1 MAADDRSL
9 RNLAASTATRGHV
22 QRLEQ
27 ATLGDVEAMRLLLRG
42 GSVIDWHRL
51 SFSDPREVDRFL
63 LINEFDPAV
72 ADDMDRLE
80 ELRADAVE
88 YLTRNFSYRIPED
101 VAHGMPARDLLLL
114 ASSRGKKQTYA
125 CIVLKV
131 MHVMHHLAG
140 RELLFKL
147 PVSND
152 EVFGFVEAKV
162 VKVVE
167 EIRAAGYPIVEFA
180 WSRKER
186 DSVVTKLLAKKATI
200 AADVFDKLRFRLITR
215 SLEDLAPVLHE
226 MLHRLIPFNYV
237 IPGQTVNAILPF
249 RRFLEIAPAYAR
261 FSDRLQL
268 DLDTEEADADRANE
282 FSGPTYKV
290 INFVA
295 DLPVRI
301 DQFLCRVP
309 GAESDLGA
317 VIFVLTEFQV
327 MDAETARYNEA
338 GENSH
343 VKYKARQHERVKFR
357 LSQGEKG
364 MRDQTTR
371 PHVAGAALP
380 TPPSTDDE
388 DDDL

>member
-1 MAADDRSL
+1 MAADDKSL
-9 RNLAASTATRGHV
+9 RHLAAQATATPRANV
-22 QRLEQ
+22 ARLEQ

-51 SFSDPREVDRFL
+51 AFSNASEVDRFL
-63 LINEFDPAV
+63 VLHEFDPAN
-72 ADDMDRLE
+72 ADDTDRLE

-88 YLTRNFSYRIPED
+88 YLTRNFSYRIPGD
-101 VAHGMPARDLLLL
+101 VANDMPARDLFLL

-125 CIVLKV
+125 CMILKV

-147 PVSND
+147 PVSDD

-200 AADVFDKLRFRLITR
+200 AADVFDKLRFRMITR
-215 SLEDLAPVLHE
+215 NLDDLPAVLHE
-226 MLHRLIPFNYV
+226 LLHRLIPFNYV

-249 RRFLEIAPAYAR
+249 RRFLELAPAYSR
-261 FSDRLQL
+261 FSDQLQR
-268 DLDTEEADADRANE
+268 DLEAEADGDGGQNE
-282 FSGPTYKV
+282 FSGPTYRV

-309 GAESDLGA
+309 GSENANDLGA

-327 MDAETARYNEA
+327 MDADTARANEA

-343 VKYKARQHERVKFR
+343 AKYKARQHERVKLR
-357 LSQGEKG
+357 LSEGEK
-364 MRDQTTR
+364 Q
-371 PHVAGAALP
+371 
-380 TPPSTDDE
+380 PSTVDSRPPTVAETDSESDD
-388 DDDL
+388 

>member
-1 MAADDRSL
+1 MAADDKSL
-9 RNLAASTATRGHV
+9 RTLAAATVRPAV
-22 QRLEQ
+22 ARLDH

-51 SFSDPREVDRFL
+51 SFTDGAEVDRFL
-63 LINEFDPAV
+63 RINEFDPAV
-72 ADDMDRLE
+72 PEDIERLE

-101 VAHGMPARDLLLL
+101 VAHAMPARDLFLL

-147 PVSND
+147 PVSDD

-215 SLEDLAPVLHE
+215 SLEDLPPVLHE
-226 MLHRLIPFNYV
+226 VLHRLIPFNYV

-249 RRFLEIAPAYAR
+249 RRFLDITPAYAR
-261 FSDRLQL
+261 FSDQLQL
-268 DLDTEEADADRANE
+268 DLDTEENERAGENE

-301 DQFLCRVP
+301 DQFLCCVP
-309 GAESDLGA
+309 GAENELGT

-327 MDAETARYNEA
+327 MDAETARMNEA

-343 VKYKARQHERVKFR
+343 VKYKARQHDRVKAR
-357 LSQGEKG
+357 LAEGEKG
-364 MRDQTTR
+364 L
-371 PHVAGAALP
+371 AAQPAAAKPP
-380 TPPSTDDE
+380 TSDSDD
-388 DDDL
+388 

>member
-1 MAADDRSL
+1 KSL
-9 RNLAASTATRGHV
+9 RNLVTHAATATRPNV
-22 QRLEQ
+22 QRMEQ
-27 ATLGDVEAMRLLLRG
+27 ATLADVEAMRLLLRG

-51 SFSDPREVDRFL
+51 AFADDAEVDRFL
-63 LINEFDPAV
+63 SLNEFDPAN

-101 VAHGMPARDLLLL
+101 VAHGMSARDLLLL

-147 PVSND
+147 PVSDD

-215 SLEDLAPVLHE
+215 SLEDLPPVLHE
-226 MLHRLIPFNYV
+226 VLHRLIPFNYV

-249 RRFLEIAPAYAR
+249 RRFLDIAPPYER
-261 FSDRLQL
+261 FSDQLQS
-268 DLDTEEADADRANE
+268 DLDTEENGNAAGQNE

-309 GAESDLGA
+309 GAENDLGA

-327 MDAETARYNEA
+327 MDAETAKANEA

-343 VKYKARQHERVKFR
+343 AKYKARQHERVKAR
-357 LSQGEKG
+357 LSEGERG
-364 MRDQTTR
+364 LQNLQ
-371 PHVAGAALP
+371 AAP
-380 TPPSTDDE
+380 AAPPDSDGEADD
-388 DDDL
+388 

>member
-1 MAADDRSL
+1 MAADDKSL
-9 RNLAASTATRGHV
+9 RNLAAQAATPRPNV

-42 GSVIDWHRL
+42 SSVIDWHRL
-51 SFSDPREVDRFL
+51 SFSDAAEVDRFL
-63 LINEFDPAV
+63 IINEFDPNS

-88 YLTRNFSYRIPED
+88 YLTRNFSYRIPNE
-101 VAHGMPARDLLLL
+101 VAHELPARELLLL
-114 ASSRGKKQTYA
+114 ASSRGKRQTYA

-147 PVSND
+147 PVSDD

-215 SLEDLAPVLHE
+215 TLDDLPAILHE
-226 MLHRLIPFNYV
+226 LVHRLIPFNYV

-249 RRFLEIAPAYAR
+249 RRFLEITPAYAR
-261 FSDRLQL
+261 FSDQLQL
-268 DLDTEEADADRANE
+268 DLDTEENENAGKNE

-309 GAESDLGA
+309 GAENELGS

-327 MDAETARYNEA
+327 MDAETARANEA

-343 VKYKARQHERVKFR
+343 VKYKSRQHDRVKLR
-357 LSQGEKG
+357 LAEGEKALIS
-364 MRDQTTR
+364 Q
-371 PHVAGAALP
+371 PAAVSP
-380 TPPSTDDE
+380 DTDGNDS
-388 DDDL
+388 DN

>member
-1 MAADDRSL
+1 MAADEKTLRS
-9 RNLAASTATRGHV
+9 LAASTATVTPRPNV

-51 SFSDPREVDRFL
+51 SFQDASEVDRFL
-63 LINEFDPAV
+63 ALNEFAPES

-88 YLTRNFSYRIPED
+88 YLTRNFSYRIPAD
-101 VAHGMPARDLLLL
+101 VAHDMPARDLLLL

-147 PVSND
+147 PVSDD

-215 SLEDLAPVLHE
+215 SLEDLPPVLHE

-249 RRFLEIAPAYAR
+249 RRFLDIAPAYAR

-268 DLDTEEADADRANE
+268 DLDSEGTGDGGANE
-282 FSGPTYKV
+282 FSGPSYKV

-309 GAESDLGA
+309 GAENELGA

-327 MDAETARYNEA
+327 MDAETARANEA

-343 VKYKARQHERVKFR
+343 VKYKARQHERVKAR
-357 LSQGEKG
+357 LAEGE
-364 MRDQTTR
+364 R
-371 PHVAGAALP
+371 PQSSADNRPP
-380 TPPSTDDE
+380 TVSEPDDS
-388 DDDL
+388 DD

>member
-1 MAADDRSL
+1 MAADDKSL
-9 RNLAASTATRGHV
+9 RNLAAQAVTPRPNV

-42 GSVIDWHRL
+42 SSVIDWHRL
-51 SFSDPREVDRFL
+51 SFSDPAEVDRFL
-63 LINEFDPAV
+63 VLNEFDPAN

-88 YLTRNFSYRIPED
+88 YLTRNFSYRIPNE
-101 VAHGMPARDLLLL
+101 VAHELPARELLLL
-114 ASSRGKKQTYA
+114 ASSRGKRQTYA

-147 PVSND
+147 PVSDD

-215 SLEDLAPVLHE
+215 SLDDLPAVLHE
-226 MLHRLIPFNYV
+226 MVHRLIPFNYV

-249 RRFLEIAPAYAR
+249 RRFLELEPAYAR
-261 FSDRLQL
+261 FSDQLQL
-268 DLDTEEADADRANE
+268 DLDTEENENPGINE

-309 GAESDLGA
+309 GAENELGS

-327 MDAETARYNEA
+327 MDAETARLNEA

-343 VKYKARQHERVKFR
+343 AKYKARQHDRVKVR
-357 LSQGEKG
+357 LAEGEKAL
-364 MRDQTTR
+364 TS
-371 PHVAGAALP
+371 PASVAVP
-380 TPPSTDDE
+380 DTDGNDS
-388 DDDL
+388 DN

>member
-1 MAADDRSL
+1 MAADEKTL
-9 RNLAASTATRGHV
+9 RTLVASTATVTPRPNV

-51 SFSDPREVDRFL
+51 AFHDGSEVDRFL
-63 LINEFDPAV
+63 ALNEFAPES

-88 YLTRNFSYRIPED
+88 YLTRNFSYRIPAD
-101 VAHGMPARDLLLL
+101 VAHDMPARDLLLL

-147 PVSND
+147 PVSDD

-215 SLEDLAPVLHE
+215 SLEDLPPVLHE

-249 RRFLEIAPAYAR
+249 RRFLDIAPAYAR
-261 FSDRLQL
+261 FSDQLQL
-268 DLDTEEADADRANE
+268 DLDRETEDGGANE

-309 GAESDLGA
+309 GAENDLGA

-327 MDAETARYNEA
+327 MDAETARANEA

-343 VKYKARQHERVKFR
+343 VKYKARQHDRVKAR
-357 LSQGEKG
+357 LAEGESKS
-364 MRDQTTR
+364 
-371 PHVAGAALP
+371 AGSHPPAVLP
-380 TPPSTDDE
+380 DADSDSDD
-388 DDDL
+388 

>member
-1 MAADDRSL
+1 MAADEKTL
-9 RNLAASTATRGHV
+9 RTLVANTATVTPRPNV

-51 SFSDPREVDRFL
+51 AFHDGSEVDRFL
-63 LINEFDPAV
+63 ALNEFDPAN
-72 ADDMDRLE
+72 ADDTERLE

-88 YLTRNFSYRIPED
+88 YLTRNFSYRFPED

-147 PVSND
+147 PVSDD

-215 SLEDLAPVLHE
+215 SLEDLPPVLHE

-249 RRFLEIAPAYAR
+249 RRFLDIAPAYAR
-261 FSDRLQL
+261 FSDQLQM
-268 DLDTEEADADRANE
+268 DLDTEASEDGGINE

-309 GAESDLGA
+309 GAENELGA
-317 VIFVLTEFQV
+317 TIFVLTEFQV
-327 MDAETARYNEA
+327 MDAETARANEA

-343 VKYKARQHERVKFR
+343 QKYKARQHDRVKAR
-357 LSQGEKG
+357 LAEGEK
-364 MRDQTTR
+364 RSTANSSQ
-371 PHVAGAALP
+371 P
-380 TPPSTDDE
+380 TVEPDSDD
-388 DDDL
+388 

>member
-1 MAADDRSL
+1 MAADEKTL
-9 RNLAASTATRGHV
+9 RTLVANTATVTPRPNV

-51 SFSDPREVDRFL
+51 AFHDGSKVDRFL
-63 LINEFDPAV
+63 ALNEFAPES

-88 YLTRNFSYRIPED
+88 YLTRNFSYRIPAD
-101 VAHGMPARDLLLL
+101 VAHDMPARDLLLL

-147 PVSND
+147 PVSDD

-215 SLEDLAPVLHE
+215 SLEDLPPVLHE

-249 RRFLEIAPAYAR
+249 RRFLDIAPAYAR
-261 FSDRLQL
+261 FSDQLQL
-268 DLDTEEADADRANE
+268 DLDRETEDGGANE

-309 GAESDLGA
+309 GAETDLGA

-327 MDAETARYNEA
+327 MDAETARANEA

-343 VKYKARQHERVKFR
+343 VNYKARQHDRVKAR
-357 LSQGEKG
+357 LAEGE
-364 MRDQTTR
+364 R
-371 PHVAGAALP
+371 PQ
-380 TPPSTDDE
+380 STDNRPPIVPDS
-388 DDDL
+388 DDSDD

>member
-1 MAADDRSL
+1 MAADDKSL
-9 RNLAASTATRGHV
+9 RNLAAQAVTTRPNV

-51 SFSDPREVDRFL
+51 SFSDASEVDRFL
-63 LINEFDPAV
+63 ALNEFDPAN
-72 ADDMDRLE
+72 ADDTERLE
-80 ELRADAVE
+80 EMRADAVE

-147 PVSND
+147 PVSDD

-167 EIRAAGYPIVEFA
+167 QIRAAGYPIVEFA

-215 SLEDLAPVLHE
+215 TMDDLPAVLHE
-226 MLHRLIPFNYV
+226 VLHRLIPFNYV

-249 RRFLEIAPAYAR
+249 RRFLDIAPAYAR
-261 FSDRLQL
+261 FSDQLQL
-268 DLDTEEADADRANE
+268 DLDTEE
-282 FSGPTYKV
+282 
-290 INFVA
+290 I
-295 DLPVRI
+295 
-301 DQFLCRVP
+301 
-309 GAESDLGA
+309 ESD
-317 VIFVLTEFQV
+317 
-327 MDAETARYNEA
+327 
-338 GENSH
+338 
-343 VKYKARQHERVKFR
+343 
-357 LSQGEKG
+357 
-364 MRDQTTR
+364 
-371 PHVAGAALP
+371 
-380 TPPSTDDE
+380 
-388 DDDL
+388 